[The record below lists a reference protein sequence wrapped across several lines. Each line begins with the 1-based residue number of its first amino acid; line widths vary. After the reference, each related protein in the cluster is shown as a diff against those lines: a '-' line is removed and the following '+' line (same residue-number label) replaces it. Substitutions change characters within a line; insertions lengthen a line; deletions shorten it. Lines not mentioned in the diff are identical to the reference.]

1 MVALAV
7 LSTSPGISAPR
18 RPANAASHRAT
29 NGVGLGALLGAT
41 ALLYLWPSSAS
52 GWSNEYYAAAAQAGA
67 QSWKAFFFGSLD
79 AATVRLVLVVVVLL
93 ALLRIPLPTPKNLA
107 KRP

>member
-1 MVALAV
+1 MVAAAV

-18 RPANAASHRAT
+18 SPATATPHRGAY
-29 NGVGLGALLGAT
+29 GVALGALLGAT

-52 GWSNEYYAAAAQAGA
+52 GWSNEYYSAAAQAGA

-79 AATVRLVLVVVVLL
+79 AGNAITVDSHRSGCG
-93 ALLRIPLPTPKNLA
+93 R
-107 KRP
+107 